1 MTREKALAK
10 ATKIMPK
17 TGPLPFALETQAQSL
32 FVGWVRHFYAQDHE
46 LPYLFA
52 EKAVFRVLR
61 EKPRPLLLTG
71 IIDAEGDDFF
81 LEAKTANPRGKATWR
96 SEWLYSPQALTYGL
110 ITGGTKKFLV
120 RKAFKSKVPEYDYE
134 WFSFSPGDL
143 DMWRRQVLDMAAEI
157 DFYASRGDGPWPL
170 NFKHGCFAY
179 GPRYACPLWHDGCS
193 KLNFDGPIP
202 GSVPP
207 EFFPEFE
214 GQNRVLL
221 QSVRDDIMKATE
233 QIPLILTQSAIG
245 DWMRCRELYRRT
257 RYDGGS
263 VAFPPSEASLLG
275 ARFHELLSAYNQ
287 SLIEKRSK

>member
-1 MTREKALAK
+1 MTDR
-10 ATKIMPK
+10 
-17 TGPLPFALETQAQSL
+17 GPLAFNLETQAQSL
-32 FVGWVRHFYAQDHE
+32 FVGWVRHFYTQDHE
-46 LPYLFA
+46 LNYQFA

-71 IIDAEGDDFF
+71 ILDAEGDDFF

-110 ITGGTKKFLV
+110 LTGGAKKFLV
-120 RKAFKSKVPEYDYE
+120 RKAFKSKVPEYDHE

-143 DMWRRQVLDMAAEI
+143 DMWRDQVLLMADEI
-157 DFYASRGDGPWPL
+157 EHYEERPMTPWPL

-193 KLNFDGPIP
+193 KLNFTGPIP
-202 GSVPP
+202 GSVEP

-214 GQNRVLL
+214 GANRILL
-221 QSVRDDIMKATE
+221 RSLREDMIRATGK
-233 QIPLILTQSAIG
+233 IPLILTQSAIG
-245 DWMRCRELYRRT
+245 DWMRCRELYRRL
-257 RYDGGS
+257 RHNGGEL
-263 VAFPPSEASLLG
+263 AFPPSEASLLG

-287 SLIEKRSK
+287 SLIDKRSKP